1 MDPEKLFPRSFIDNA
16 NDAFFV
22 TRLRDGNKYGRFIE
36 VNKVLCDRLGYSRE
50 ELIGMDPY
58 QIYPADERERINQ
71 ALLQVIAGQ
80 NPVFETNLVG
90 RNHRLIPVEIGLSR
104 EDSTEHPAIIAIA
117 RDITERKIAQRRQEN
132 YSRQLRDLA
141 SRLQNIR
148 EDERTVIAREI
159 HDDLGQNLT
168 ALKIQTALL
177 FDRTPEIQ
185 QNAQPLMILIDQIA
199 ERVQKISAK
208 LRPGLLDELGLI
220 PAIEWQSQDFQKHT
234 GIMCDCRLPEE
245 DVYIGNEKA
254 TAVFRIFQEA
264 LTNVARHAH
273 ATHVSINFTLERSC
287 LILEVTDNGIGI
299 SDAQIGNIKSLGL
312 LGMKERALIFGGDL
326 TIRGVAGKGTNLKLK
341 IPTSDQEGN
350 NHE

>member
-1 MDPEKLFPRSFIDNA
+1 MDPEKLFPRSYIDNA

-22 TRLRDGNKYGRFIE
+22 TLLKDGNKYGRFLE

-50 ELIGMDPY
+50 ELIEMDPY
-58 QIYPADERERINQ
+58 RIYPAKEREHVDQ
-71 ALLQVIAGQ
+71 AHSRLTAGQ
-80 NPVFETNLVG
+80 NPVFETILVD
-90 RNHRLIPVEIGLSR
+90 RKYRLLPVEISLSR
-104 EDSTEHPAIIAIA
+104 GDSPEGPVIIGIA
-117 RDITERKIAQRRQEN
+117 RDITQRKIAQRRQEN

-141 SRLQNIR
+141 SRIQNIR

-177 FDRTPEIQ
+177 CDRTPEIQ

-234 GIMCDCRLPEE
+234 GIMCEYRLPEE

-273 ATHVSINFTLERSC
+273 ATHVSINFTLERNY

-299 SDAQIGNIKSLGL
+299 SDAQIANIKSLGL

-326 TIRGVAGKGTNLKLK
+326 TIRGVAGKGTNLKLN
-341 IPTSDQEGN
+341 IPTGEQEGN
-350 NHE
+350 IP

>member
-1 MDPEKLFPRSFIDNA
+1 MDPEKLFLRSFIDNA

-22 TRLRDGNKYGRFIE
+22 TGLRNGNKYGRFIE
-36 VNKVLCDRLGYSRE
+36 VNKVLCDRLGYSRK
-50 ELIGMDPY
+50 ELIDLDPY
-58 QIYPADERERINQ
+58 QIYPSNEQEHIDQ
-71 ALLQVIAGQ
+71 AIARLLAGK
-80 NPVFETNLVG
+80 NPVFEANLVG
-90 RNHRLIPVEIGLSR
+90 RKHRLLPVEISLSFQ
-104 EDSTEHPAIIAIA
+104 DTPDGPVIIGIA
-117 RDITERKIAQRRQEN
+117 RDITERKIVQRRQEN
-132 YSRQLRDLA
+132 FSRQLRNLA

-177 FDRTPEIQ
+177 CDRTPEIQ
-185 QNAQPLMILIDQIA
+185 QDAQPLMILIDQIV

-208 LRPGLLDELGLI
+208 LRPGLLDELGLV

-234 GIMCDCRLPEE
+234 GIKCDCRLPEE

-273 ATHVSINFTLERSC
+273 ATHVSINFSLEGNC

-299 SDAQIGNIKSLGL
+299 SDAQIGNVKSLGL

-326 TIRGVAGKGTNLKLK
+326 IIRGVAGKGTNLKLK
-341 IPTSDQEGN
+341 IPTGNQEGN
-350 NHE
+350 IT